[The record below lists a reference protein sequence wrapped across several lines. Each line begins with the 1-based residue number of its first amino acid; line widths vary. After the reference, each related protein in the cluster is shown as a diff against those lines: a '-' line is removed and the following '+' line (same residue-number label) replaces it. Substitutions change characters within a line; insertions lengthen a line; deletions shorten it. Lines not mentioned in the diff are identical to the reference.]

1 MMTMKEAC
9 EYVQNKRLANV
20 AIHAS
25 RVAIDGYC
33 KSFSG
38 REAKQ
43 VKIKQKSTYMKGK
56 NHSHKAL
63 WNHKNLS
70 KTELAKLY

>member
-9 EYVQNKRLANV
+9 EYVKNKRSANL

-25 RVAIDGYC
+25 KVAIDGYC
-33 KSFSG
+33 KPFNMK
-38 REAKQ
+38 EAKQ
-43 VKIKQKSTYMKGK
+43 VKVSQKSTYMKGK
-56 NHSHKAL
+56 NHSHRAL

>member
-20 AIHAS
+20 AIHTS
-25 RVAIDGYC
+25 KVAVDGYC
-33 KSFSG
+33 KSFSD

-43 VKIKQKSTYMKGK
+43 VKVKQKQTYIKGK

-63 WNHKNLS
+63 WNHNNLS
-70 KTELAKLY
+70 KIELKTLY

>member
-20 AIHAS
+20 AIHVS

-33 KSFSG
+33 KPFSD

-43 VKIKQKSTYMKGK
+43 VKVKQKQTYMKGK

-63 WNHKNLS
+63 WNHNNLS
-70 KTELAKLY
+70 KQQLLNLY

>member
-9 EYVQNKRLANV
+9 AYVQNKRSANV

-25 RVAIDGYC
+25 KVAADGYC
-33 KSFSG
+33 KSFSD

-43 VKIKQKSTYMKGK
+43 VKAKQKQTYMKGK
-56 NHSHKAL
+56 NHSHRTL
-63 WNHKNLS
+63 WNHNNLS
-70 KTELAKLY
+70 KQQLLNLY